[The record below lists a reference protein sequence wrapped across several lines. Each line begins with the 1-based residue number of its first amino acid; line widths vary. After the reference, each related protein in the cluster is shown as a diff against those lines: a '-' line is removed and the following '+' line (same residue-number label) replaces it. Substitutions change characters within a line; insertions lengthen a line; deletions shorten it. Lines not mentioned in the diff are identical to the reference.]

1 MAIEIVDRATAHQ
14 SRIAIIDQTGE
25 HTYSELETASAGVA
39 TALLGDQI
47 DLGEERVVFMV
58 DPSFDYVRIQWGIW
72 RAGGVA
78 VPLCLTHPPAELAYV
93 LGDARPAT
101 VVAGPHYD
109 EVLRPLAAER
119 DLHYLRSDELGVRIG
134 QLPQIDP
141 DRRAMMLYTS
151 GTTGRPKGVV
161 TTHANIAAQIT
172 SLIQAW
178 EWEAAD
184 RILLTLPLHHV
195 HGIVNVVSCAL
206 WAGATCEM
214 APGFDAE
221 AIWDRMS
228 GGVLT
233 LYMAVPTI
241 YHRLIG
247 AWNQADPDRQR
258 RWSEGCQRLRLMV
271 SGSAALPMPV
281 LERWR
286 EISSQ
291 TLLERYGMTEIGMAL
306 SNPVRGE
313 RIPGHVGRPLPG
325 VDARLVDEQD
335 QPVDDGVVGEI
346 QIRGDNVF
354 LEYWDRPE
362 ATKAAFAA
370 GGWFRT
376 GDVAVCHDGLYRIL
390 GRASVDIIKTGG
402 EKVSAL
408 EIEEVLLAHEQ
419 VGECAVVGLD
429 DPEWGQRVVA
439 AVVPVSGQVPTA
451 ESLRGW
457 CKERLAP
464 YKVPKDWH
472 MVPDLPRNA
481 MGKVTKPELV
491 KLLSQV

>member
-1 MAIEIVDRATAHQ
+1 MPLEIVDRATAHQ

-25 HTYSELETASAGVA
+25 HTYAELASASAEAA
-39 TALLGDQI
+39 TALLGEQP
-47 DLGEERVVFMV
+47 DLNEERVVFMV

-78 VPLCLTHPPAELAYV
+78 VPLCLTHPPAELGYV
-93 LGDARPAT
+93 LDDARPTT
-101 VVAGPHYD
+101 VVAGPLFD
-109 EVLRPLAAER
+109 DLLRPLAAER
-119 DLHYLRSDELGVRIG
+119 GLHYLRSKELGVRIG
-134 QLPQIDP
+134 QLPEIER

-161 TTHANIAAQIT
+161 TTHANIAAQIK
-172 SLIQAW
+172 SLVQAW
-178 EWEAAD
+178 EWKAAD
-184 RILLTLPLHHV
+184 GILLTLPLHHV

-206 WAGATCEM
+206 WAGAVCEM
-214 APGFDAE
+214 ASGFDAE
-221 AIWDRMS
+221 ANWARLS
-228 GGVLT
+228 GGDLI

-241 YHRLIG
+241 YHRLIA
-247 AWNQADPDRQR
+247 AWSKADPDRQR
-258 RWSEGCQRLRLMV
+258 HWSEGCQRLRLMV
-271 SGSAALPMPV
+271 SGSAALPVPV
-281 LERWR
+281 LESWR
-286 EISSQ
+286 EISGQ

-306 SNPVRGE
+306 SNPLRGE

-325 VDARLVDEQD
+325 VEARLVDEHD

-362 ATKAAFAA
+362 ATEAAFAA

-376 GDVAVCHDGLYRIL
+376 GDVAVCDDGLYRIL
-390 GRASVDIIKTGG
+390 GRASIDIIKTGG

-408 EIEEVLLAHEQ
+408 EIEAVILTHEQ
-419 VGECAVVGLD
+419 VEECAVVGLD

-439 AVVPVSGQVPTA
+439 AVVPISGQVPTA

-457 CKERLAP
+457 CRERLAP
-464 YKVPKDWH
+464 YKIPKDWH
-472 MVPDLPRNA
+472 LVTELPRNA
-481 MGKVTKPELV
+481 MGKVTKPDLV
-491 KLLSQV
+491 KLFGQV